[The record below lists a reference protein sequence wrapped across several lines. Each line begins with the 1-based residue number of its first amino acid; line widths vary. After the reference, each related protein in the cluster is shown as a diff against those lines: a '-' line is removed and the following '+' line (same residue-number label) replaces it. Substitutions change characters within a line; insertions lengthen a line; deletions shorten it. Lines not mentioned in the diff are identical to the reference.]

1 MPMPSSLP
9 RLLLTL
15 VLGFAAAW
23 LVACG
28 GSGKGLLAGTSAD
41 ELKSQLDTISGEV
54 QAGQCSPARADAH
67 DLGAKVNALPASV
80 DRKLRSALSD
90 GAKQLLN
97 LAAGECRAPKTT
109 ISTESTQSS
118 DTTSSTP
125 STTNSTPST
134 SSTPTTTSTP
144 SSPTTPTTPKPKP
157 TPTTPTIPNN
167 GGAGSNNGG
176 SNGGG
181 ASPGKGK

>member
-1 MPMPSSLP
+1 MQMPPPLP

-15 VLGFAAAW
+15 ALGFAAAW

-54 QAGQCSPARADAH
+54 QAGQCTPAKADAH
-67 DLGAKVNALPASV
+67 DLGAKVNALPGSV
-80 DRKLRSALSD
+80 DRKLRAALSD
-90 GAKQLLN
+90 GAKQLLD

-109 ISTESTQSS
+109 VSTESTQSS
-118 DTTSSTP
+118 DTTPTTPSTTTSTP
-125 STTNSTPST
+125 STN
-134 SSTPTTTSTP
+134 STPTTTSTP
-144 SSPTTPTTPKPKP
+144 STTTTPTTPKPTP
-157 TPTTPTIPNN
+157 TPTTPTTPNN
-167 GGAGSNNGG
+167 GGAGQNGG
-176 SNGGG
+176 GANGGG